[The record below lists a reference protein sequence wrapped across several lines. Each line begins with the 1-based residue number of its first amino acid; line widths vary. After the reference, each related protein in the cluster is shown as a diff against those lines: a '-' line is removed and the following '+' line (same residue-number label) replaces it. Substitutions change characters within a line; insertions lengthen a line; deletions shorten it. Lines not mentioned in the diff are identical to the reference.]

1 MFKKQQYTIET
12 LTKKAFGSL
21 PEKVIR
27 RKKENKLEMQL
38 QSFLR

>member
-1 MFKKQQYTIET
+1 MSMFKKQQYTIET

-27 RKKENKLEMQL
+27 RKKEK
-38 QSFLR
+38 